1 MYNPNLHKRKSIRC
15 KNYNYARKG
24 AYFLTFNLKERL
36 PILGNIENQVMYENI
51 IGRLVKES
59 WLMTPDIRPNVMLGA
74 FVLMPDHFHAII
86 HINEERQMNYQGT
99 LQKTQNATAT
109 SNANESSHKLNGDF
123 KSPSQTIGAIVRGFK
138 GSSTKLIKELIYKI
152 AESKNEDTIDK
163 SYESKTIEIQ
173 HPNKIDKI
181 EIHKK
186 DLEEIEH
193 LIRRIDLNKSIWQRD
208 YYDII
213 IRDKESLERI
223 TQYIINNPKNAHRK
237 GR

>member
-15 KNYNYARKG
+15 KNYNYAKKG

-59 WLMTPDIRPNVMLGA
+59 WLMTPKIRTNVTLGA
-74 FVLMPDHFHAII
+74 FILMPDHFHAII
-86 HINEERQMNYQGT
+86 HINEERQMNDQGA
-99 LQKTQNATAT
+99 LQKPKNTGEA
-109 SNANESSHKLNGDF
+109 SNANKSCHKLNQDF

-138 GSSTKLIKELIYKI
+138 GSSTKLIKELTYKI
-152 AESKNEDTIDK
+152 NEEMIDK
-163 SYESKTIEIQ
+163 SNESKTIEIQ

-193 LIRRIDLNKSIWQRD
+193 LIKRIDLNKSIWQRD

-213 IRDKESLERI
+213 IRDNESLERI
-223 TQYIINNPKNAHRK
+223 TQYIINNPKNAHLK